1 MFDFALSTAGTEAMN
16 ECHCGSLGAGDSE
29 GEISFIIQQELS

>member
-1 MFDFALSTAGTEAMN
+1 MFGLALSTAGTEAMN
-16 ECHCGSLGAGDSE
+16 EYKCGSLVAGESE